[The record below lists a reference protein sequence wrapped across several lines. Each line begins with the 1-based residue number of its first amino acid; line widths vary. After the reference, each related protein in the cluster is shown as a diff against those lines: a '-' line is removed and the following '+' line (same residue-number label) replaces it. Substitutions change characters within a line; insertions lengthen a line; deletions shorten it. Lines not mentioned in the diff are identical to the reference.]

1 MKIKL
6 LLLILF
12 IILNAPFMNGQD
24 NDTIIVYSELTLEE
38 ALAGLKIPQNIRK
51 TLTIITVKYWG
62 FDNKIHKGQLVI
74 NKKLSDEVKQIFN
87 EIFHLRFPIKSVI
100 PIVKF
105 GWNDEKSMLANNTSA
120 FNYRK
125 IKGTERLSNHA
136 FGIAIDINPLLN
148 PYIKKNSVEP
158 EGASYNPKLSGTI
171 AEDSEVVK
179 IFKSHGWNWGGE
191 WKRGKDYQHF
201 EKPAVYSTKN

>member
-6 LLLILF
+6 PLLILF
-12 IILNAPFMNGQD
+12 IILNASFMNGQD
-24 NDTIIVYSELTLEE
+24 IDTIIVDSGPTLEE

-51 TLTIITVKYWG
+51 TLAIITVKYWG

-74 NKKLSDEVKQIFN
+74 NKKLSDEVKQIFDK
-87 EIFHLRFPIKSVI
+87 IFRLRFPIKSVI

-105 GWNDEKSMLANNTSA
+105 GWDDEKSMLANNTSA

-136 FGIAIDINPLLN
+136 FGLAIDINPLLN
-148 PYIKKNSVEP
+148 PYVKKNSVEP
-158 EGASYNPKLSGTI
+158 KGAVYNPELSGTI
-171 AEDSEVVK
+171 TKNSDVVK
-179 IFKSHGWNWGGE
+179 IFKSYGWNWGGD
-191 WKRGKDYQHF
+191 WTRGKDYQHF
-201 EKPAVYSTKN
+201 EKSYTR

>member
-24 NDTIIVYSELTLEE
+24 IDTVIVDSELTFEE

-51 TLTIITVKYWG
+51 TLAIITVKYWG

-87 EIFHLRFPIKSVI
+87 EIFHLHFPIKSVI

-148 PYIKKNSVEP
+148 PYVKKNSVEP

-171 AEDSEVVK
+171 TEDSDVVK
-179 IFKSHGWNWGGE
+179 IFKSYGWNWGGD
-191 WKRGKDYQHF
+191 WTRGKDYQHF
-201 EKPAVYSTKN
+201 EKPKK

>member
-12 IILNAPFMNGQD
+12 IILNVPFMNGQD
-24 NDTIIVYSELTLEE
+24 IDTIIVDSELTLEE

-51 TLTIITVKYWG
+51 TLAIITVKYWG

-87 EIFHLRFPIKSVI
+87 EIFNLRFPIKSVI

-148 PYIKKNSVEP
+148 PYVKKNSVEP
-158 EGASYNPKLSGTI
+158 EGASYNPELPGTI
-171 AEDSEVVK
+171 TENSDVVK
-179 IFKSHGWNWGGE
+179 IFKSHGWNWGGD
-191 WKRGKDYQHF
+191 WTRGKDYQHF
-201 EKPAVYSTKN
+201 EKTN